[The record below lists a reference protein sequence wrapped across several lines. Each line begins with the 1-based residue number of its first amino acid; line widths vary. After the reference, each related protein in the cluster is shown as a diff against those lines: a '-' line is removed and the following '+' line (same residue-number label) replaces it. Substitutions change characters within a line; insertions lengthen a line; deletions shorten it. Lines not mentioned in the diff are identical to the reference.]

1 MWSLLLK
8 VGTSLAG
15 AAGRNLELCIAAR
28 EVKFL
33 PNLKVKFAA
42 TATYLSKDFIYI
54 IFNYLTEKLI
64 RLTVMSQPTEAL
76 QVKSRPRINNKIKF
90 N

>member
-1 MWSLLLK
+1 MK
-8 VGTSLAG
+8 GY
-15 AAGRNLELCIAAR
+15 IAAH
-28 EVKFL
+28 EVKISSESE
-33 PNLKVKFAA
+33 
-42 TATYLSKDFIYI
+42 SKIIYI
-54 IFNYLTEKLI
+54 IFNYLIEQLI